1 MQELNGYIKLFR
13 KLIRWGWYQDNV
25 VKGLFIHCLL
35 CASYKDFEWMGMELK
50 AGQFITSLK
59 HLSEEL
65 GFSIQQIRTAIK
77 KLEGTGEITSTSTNK
92 NTIITVVNW
101 ENFQSFEDESNTESN
116 NPITNEQ
123 QTKNAVFCKQ
133 IMNNEKN
140 LENSTSKSTNKI
152 SLETPINKELFEII
166 GSSPT
171 KSATNEQQTNN
182 KRATNEQ
189 QHRKNIKNIK
199 NIKKREN
206 NAHAHARELPSE
218 ESIISFCSSVHI
230 PEAVGKKFFDYYS
243 PRNWMTTRGSD
254 VAGCWKEKLIEWNKK
269 EIPCRK
275 AEEKGL
281 HASYDR
287 NLVDKLMNSDD

>member
-35 CASYKDFEWMGMELK
+35 CASYKDFEWMRMSLK

-65 GFSIQQIRTAIK
+65 GFSVQQIRTAIK
-77 KLEGTGEITSTSTNK
+77 KLESTGEITSGSTNK
-92 NTIITVVNW
+92 FTIITVVNW

-123 QTKNAVFCKQ
+123 QTKNAVFCEQ

-140 LENSTSKSTNKI
+140 LENLTSKSTNKI
-152 SLETPINKELFEII
+152 GLETPINKELFEII
-166 GSSPT
+166 GFSST
-171 KSATNEQQTNN
+171 KSATNEQQTSN
-182 KRATNEQ
+182 KRITNEQ
-189 QHRKNIKNIK
+189 QHRKNIKNI
-199 NIKKREN
+199 NNYKKREN

-218 ESIISFCSSVHI
+218 ELIISFCSSVNI
-230 PEAVGKKFFDYYS
+230 PEEIGRKFYGYYS

-254 VAGCWKEKLIEWNKK
+254 ISGCWKEKLIEWNKR
-269 EIPCRK
+269 EIPSHK
-275 AEEKGL
+275 AEEKGSC
-281 HASYDR
+281 ASYDKT
-287 NLVDKLMNSDD
+287 LVDKLINGDD

>member
-35 CASYKDFEWMGMELK
+35 CTSYKDFEWMGMGLK

-65 GFSIQQIRTAIK
+65 GFSVQQIRTAIK
-77 KLEGTGEITSTSTNK
+77 KLESTGEITSKTTNK
-92 NTIITVVNW
+92 YTIITVVNW

-123 QTKNAVFCKQ
+123 QTKNAVFCEQ

-140 LENSTSKSTNKI
+140 LENLTSKSTNKI
-152 SLETPINKELFEII
+152 GLETPINKELFEII
-166 GSSPT
+166 GFSST
-171 KSATNEQQTNN
+171 KSATNEQQTSN
-182 KRATNEQ
+182 KRITNEQ

-206 NAHAHARELPSE
+206 NAHAREPLSE
-218 ESIISFCSSVHI
+218 EIIISFCSSVHI

-254 VAGCWKEKLIEWNKK
+254 ISGCWKEKLLEWNKR
-269 EIPCRK
+269 EIPCHK
-275 AEEKGL
+275 AEEKGS
-281 HASYDR
+281 HASYDKT
-287 NLVDKLMNSDD
+287 LVDKLINGDD

>member
-35 CASYKDFEWMGMELK
+35 CASYKDFEWMGMGLK

-65 GFSIQQIRTAIK
+65 GFSVQQIRTAIK
-77 KLEGTGEITSTSTNK
+77 KLESTGEITSTSTNK
-92 NTIITVVNW
+92 YTIITVVNW

-123 QTKNAVFCKQ
+123 QT
-133 IMNNEKN
+133 
-140 LENSTSKSTNKI
+140 
-152 SLETPINKELFEII
+152 
-166 GSSPT
+166 
-171 KSATNEQQTNN
+171 NN
-182 KRATNEQ
+182 KRITNEQ

-218 ESIISFCSSVHI
+218 ELIISFCSSVNI
-230 PEAVGKKFFDYYS
+230 PEEIGRKLYGYYS

-254 VAGCWKEKLIEWNKK
+254 VAGFWKEKLLEWNKR

-275 AEEKGL
+275 EEEKVSC
-281 HASYDR
+281 ASYNRD
-287 NLVDKLMNSDD
+287 LVEKLLTDKQREEDEKIVLED